1 MPTIPR
7 IAARVAKEG
16 QTATLRLASTATP
29 AVFTDVP
36 VRAVVRAV
44 VRLTDHD
51 ALVGT
56 LQQSIRRGW
65 ISNAELAAA
74 GARPPRKGDRLV
86 ASGVTYTIQ
95 EVDTRLLRGA
105 IAMHWLSLKG

>member
-7 IAARVAKEG
+7 IVARVAKEG
-16 QTATLRLASTATP
+16 QDATLKLASTATP
-29 AVFTDVP
+29 AVFTDV
-36 VRAVVRAV
+36 AVKAV
-44 VRLTDHD
+44 VRLTDGD
-51 ALVGT
+51 ALAGT

-74 GARPPRKGDRLV
+74 GARAPRKGDRLV

-95 EVDTRLLRGA
+95 EVDTRLLRGT
-105 IAMHWLSLKG
+105 IAMHWLTLKG